1 MFSQKKKANLHTLYT
16 IKKTVPG
23 ENANVQLVQF
33 LKILNV
39 GPDEWNTLRTHMTYS
54 KKGFVFSVL
63 GKEGGGYR
71 KVVKKFNL
79 RENYSGFTG
88 SRQQYKG

>member
-1 MFSQKKKANLHTLYT
+1 MTNIMFSQKKKANLHTLYT

-39 GPDEWNTLRTHMTYS
+39 GPDEWNTLRTHINYS

-63 GKEGGGYR
+63 GKEGGGVQ
-71 KVVKKFNL
+71 KSCEK
-79 RENYSGFTG
+79 GQFT
-88 SRQQYKG
+88 